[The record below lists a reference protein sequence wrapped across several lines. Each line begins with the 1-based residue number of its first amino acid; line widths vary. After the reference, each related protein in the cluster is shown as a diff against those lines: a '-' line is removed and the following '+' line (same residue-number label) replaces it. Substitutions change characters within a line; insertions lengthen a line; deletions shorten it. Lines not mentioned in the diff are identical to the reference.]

1 MHGVSVNFTIN
12 VIEFVLFGSAVMTYI
27 YRYLSVIANALPL
40 KINILWV
47 LYPYTKLLLLFFVG
61 LKGT

>member
-12 VIEFVLFGSAVMTYI
+12 IVEIVLFGSAVMTYI

-47 LYPYTKLLLLFFVG
+47 LYPYT
-61 LKGT
+61 